1 MVCLA
6 VLVLPSAAPAVGAH
20 GVSTITGEAQ
30 IVDTDSD
37 GVPDV
42 SDNCP
47 GVGNP
52 DQIDVDFDSVG
63 DACDAEIG
71 PPFAEVQC
79 KNDGFRFFNV
89 PRVFRNQ
96 GDCMR
101 FVKTGK

>member
-1 MVCLA
+1 MLLMYSA
-6 VLVLPSAAPAVGAH
+6 SPSIDAH
-20 GVSTITGEAQ
+20 GVATLAGEARD
-30 IVDTDSD
+30 VDTDND

-47 GVGNP
+47 VVDNP
-52 DQIDVDFDSVG
+52 DQMDVDFDSVG

-71 PPFAEVQC
+71 PPFAGVQC